1 VHDSPKVN
9 VFLCCKQ
16 NTDLQTILFSEA
28 TITGHVYLDVLE
40 HILVPQLDVKSVIWQ
55 QDEAFPHCHRDV
67 IQYLIYTFPGRL
79 ISCGGYIL

>member
-1 VHDSPKVN
+1 MFFCAVRKTQIYKP
-9 VFLCCKQ
+9 FF
-16 NTDLQTILFSEA
+16 FSEA

-55 QDEAFPHCHRDV
+55 QDEAFPHCHRDA